1 MKKKLLAVLL
11 VIFVLAFGMQ
21 TEAYASEDSL
31 MYEGIS
37 SITSYM
43 GIDGCILE
51 YSIDVITRGNEYADA
66 VHIDAEL
73 RTIDGRLIKTYNEDL
88 IEEYNTL
95 FCFEKR
101 RAVSESG
108 TYFLHFTVSCYKDG
122 VRIDKITKDSKTVTY
137 TR

>member
-11 VIFVLAFGMQ
+11 VTFILAFGMQ
-21 TEAYASEDSL
+21 TEVYASEDSL

-37 SITSYM
+37 RITSYM
-43 GIDGCILE
+43 DIDDCILN
-51 YSIDVITRGNEYADA
+51 YSVDVITRGNEYADA
-66 VHIDAEL
+66 VSIDAEL
-73 RTIDGRLIKTYNEDL
+73 RTLDGRLIKSYSEALT
-88 IEEYNTL
+88 EEYNTL

-108 TYFLHFTVSCYKDG
+108 TYFLLFTIYCYKDG
-122 VRIDKITKDSKTVTY
+122 KIIDEVTKTSKTVVY

>member
-1 MKKKLLAVLL
+1 MKKKLLSVLV

-21 TEAYASEDSL
+21 TEAYASEDSM

-37 SITSYM
+37 RITSYM
-43 GIDGCILE
+43 DIDDCILE
-51 YSIDVITRGNEYADA
+51 YSVDVVTRGSEYADA

-73 RTIDGRLIKTYNEDL
+73 RTLDGRHIKSYSEDL
-88 IEEYNTL
+88 TEEYTL
-95 FCFEKR
+95 FRFSKR

-108 TYFLHFTVSCYKDG
+108 TYFLLFTVYCYKDG
-122 VRIDKITKDSKTVTY
+122 KIIDEVTKTSKTVVY

>member
-1 MKKKLLAVLL
+1 MKKKLLSVLL
-11 VIFVLAFGMQ
+11 VIFVLAFG
-21 TEAYASEDSL
+21 TNAEVYAAEDSL

-37 SITSYM
+37 RITSTM
-43 GIDGCILE
+43 GIDDCILE
-51 YSIDVITRGNEYADA
+51 YSVDVITRGSEYADA

-73 RTIDGRLIKTYNEDL
+73 RTIDGRLIKSYNEDL
-88 IEEYNTL
+88 TEEYDTL